1 MAPED
6 GTAELPRRM
15 LFPGLIFI
23 ILGLLYLTSQYSYL
37 LFHSLAEIFSVVV
50 AFGIFML
57 AWNSRRFLDN
67 NSLLFIG
74 IAYLFVGMLDILH
87 TLAYKGMGVFAGYDA
102 NLPTQ
107 LWIAARYMQS
117 FSLLLAPA
125 FVTRPLR
132 SGAVFTAYAAVTALL
147 FAAIFVWPVFPAS
160 FIEGSG
166 LTPFKRASEYAISAV
181 LVASFV
187 FLRAK
192 RDAFDP
198 SVMSLLLASIVVTII
213 SELFFTFY
221 ISVYGLSNLAG
232 HVLKIIAFYLVYRAI
247 IQTGLVKP
255 YNLLF
260 RQLKQNEEALREE
273 RDRLQQYIDTVK
285 VLSGLL
291 PICASCKKIRDDKGY
306 WSQVETYIERHSG
319 AQFTHGICPDCAQR
333 LYPEMFAGVDAE
345 KLKQEKG

>member
-1 MAPED
+1 MDADDSTSEQ
-6 GTAELPRRM
+6 PRRV

-37 LFHSLAEIFSVVV
+37 LFHSIAEIFSVVV

-74 IAYLFVGMLDILH
+74 IAYLFVGMIDILH

-107 LWIAARYMQS
+107 LWIAARYLQS
-117 FSLLLAPA
+117 ISLFLAPA
-125 FVTRPLR
+125 FVAQPLR
-132 SGAVFTAYAAVTALL
+132 PGVLLTAYAAVTVLL
-147 FAAIFVWPVFPAS
+147 LASIFAWPVFPDS

-166 LTPFKRASEYAISAV
+166 LTLFKRASEYVISA
-181 LVASFV
+181 LLIASLV

-198 SVMSLLLASIVVTII
+198 SVMRLLLASIVVTII

-247 IQTGLVKP
+247 VETGLVKP

-260 RQLKQNEEALREE
+260 RQLKQSEEALRKE
-273 RDRLQQYIDTVK
+273 RDMLRQSIEK
-285 VLSGLL
+285 IRVLSGLL

-306 WSQVETYIERHSG
+306 WSQVETYIERHSD

-333 LYPEMFAGVDAE
+333 MYPQLFERTSGE
-345 KLKQEKG
+345 KPK